1 MDGED
6 QLHVRVAWLYHMEEM
21 TQGAIA
27 ERLGL
32 TRLRV
37 NRILA
42 ECRARGLVEVSIRSS
57 LRDCVALERR
67 LAERFGLRDAVVI
80 PTPEDEA
87 LLHPLV
93 GQAAGAFLSRH
104 LARAPVATFGVG
116 WGATLHQAIRAMA
129 PASLPALT
137 VVSMMG
143 GLGQGLDVNTFEIA
157 GELAR
162 RLQASCRYF
171 VAPLYAGS
179 AASRDAI
186 LAQDVFAETLALM
199 RRIDLALLSLGDLSE
214 RSLLIRHGVPADT
227 RVEEIRRAGAV
238 GDIMGRFLDARGRPV
253 AHPINARALAM
264 PLEALARVPCVVAAA
279 GGLHKAPVIAAA
291 LGAGHAGVLVTDAR
305 TAEAVLGLAAREAG

>member
-6 QLHVRVAWLYHMEEM
+6 QLHVRVAWLYHMEDL

-42 ECRARGLVEVSIRSS
+42 ECRARGLVQVSIRSN

-67 LAERFGLRDAVVI
+67 LMERFGLREAVIV
-80 PTPEDEA
+80 PTPEEEA
-87 LLHPLV
+87 LIPALV
-93 GQAAGAFLSRH
+93 GQAAGGFLSRH
-104 LARAPVATFGVG
+104 LAREAVGVFGVG
-116 WGATLHQAIRAMA
+116 WGATLHQAIRAME
-129 PASLPALT
+129 PAALPELT

-143 GLGQGLDVNTFEIA
+143 GLSQGLDVNTFEIA

-162 RLQASCRYF
+162 RLQARCRYF

-179 AASRDAI
+179 AASRDVI
-186 LAQDVFAETLALM
+186 LAQDVFAEAQALM
-199 RRIDLALLSLGDLSE
+199 ARIDLALLSLGDLSA
-214 RSLLIRHGVPADT
+214 RSLLIRHGVPADAS
-227 RVEEIRRAGAV
+227 VDDIQRAGAI
-238 GDIMGRFLDARGRPV
+238 GDIMGRFLDAEGKPV

-264 PLEALARVPCVVAAA
+264 PLDALARVPWVVVAA
-279 GGLHKAPVIAAA
+279 GGLNKAAVITAA
-291 LGAGHAGVLVTDAR
+291 LRAGHAGVLVSDAH
-305 TAEAVLGLAAREAG
+305 TAAAVLTLAG